1 VIKIKKLD
9 SLKKYIKSYDRV
21 MVAFSGGAD
30 STFLLKVCADEL
42 GRENVVAAT
51 GTSVTYTLDE
61 LRLARETAE
70 TLGVRHIVV
79 DTDEMGND
87 SFSANTGLRC
97 YYCKNHLYSKLTDI
111 ARSEGIDAIFDG
123 NNLDDAGDYR
133 PGLKAVAEWGILS
146 PLIAAGLTKDEIRRH
161 SREMGL
167 VTWDRPANPCLASRI
182 PYGSRIT
189 REKLEA
195 VAEGEKFIRDL
206 GFKIVRV
213 RHHGAIARIE
223 IPLQDMPRFFRE
235 DVRERV
241 NARLKDLGFIWVAVD
256 LEGYRMGSLNSALN
270 RKAGDIS

>member
-9 SLKKYIKSYDRV
+9 SLKEYIKSYDRV

-167 VTWDRPANPCLASRI
+167 ATWDRPANPCLASRI

-195 VAEGEKFIRDL
+195 VAEGEEFIRDL

-223 IPLQDMPRFFRE
+223 IPLQDVPRFLRE

>member
-1 VIKIKKLD
+1 MIKIKKLD
-9 SLKKYIKSYDRV
+9 SLKEYIKSYDRV

-111 ARSEGIDAIFDG
+111 TRSEGIDAIFDG

-133 PGLKAVAEWGILS
+133 QGLKAVAEWGILS

-167 VTWDRPANPCLASRI
+167 ATWDRPANPCLASRI

>member
-97 YYCKNHLYSKLTDI
+97 YYCKNHLYSKLTVI

-133 PGLKAVAEWGILS
+133 QGLKAVAEWGILS

-167 VTWDRPANPCLASRI
+167 ATWDRPANPCLASRI

-223 IPLQDMPRFFRE
+223 IPLQDVPRFLRE

>member
-9 SLKKYIKSYDRV
+9 SLKEYIKSYDRV

-195 VAEGEKFIRDL
+195 VAEGEEFIRDL

-223 IPLQDMPRFFRE
+223 IPLQDVPRFLRE